1 MDADLSEWRIRIL
14 ETPGSWRA
22 RRRLESAFPL
32 SAETEVPVQ
41 LDSIEKR
48 QIPVAEREESLDWE
62 SDGRF
67 PGARESARYSLFEL
81 GILEVGRHARR

>member
-1 MDADLSEWRIRIL
+1 VEDKNSRN
-14 ETPGSWRA
+14 A
-22 RRRLESAFPL
+22 RKLASSSSVGAFPL